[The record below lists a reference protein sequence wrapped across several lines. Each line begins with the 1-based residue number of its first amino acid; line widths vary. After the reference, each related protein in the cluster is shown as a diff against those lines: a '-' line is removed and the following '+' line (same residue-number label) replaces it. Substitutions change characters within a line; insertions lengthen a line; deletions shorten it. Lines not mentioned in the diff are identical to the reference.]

1 MPHPATAGQTIA
13 TRPPT
18 RDEPKMNLSPILKR
32 FMDKAP
38 LPVMMRAVL
47 ERELDKARLDQWF
60 EEVAQQQYTRKL
72 LFSTLFE
79 LMTQM
84 AQMAQWLLAQAAL
97 ISLKRYAKAPAR
109 KTAPKPATK
118 RVHNPRKPHVS
129 LTKLLAGAP

>member
-32 FMDKAP
+32 FVDKAP

-72 LFSTLFE
+72 LFSTLTLFE
-79 LMTQM
+79 LMT
-84 AQMAQWLLAQAAL
+84 QMAQWLLAQAAL